1 MKEEKDRVQDKEK
14 LLMTCSNIMHANE
27 MTALLEHNGIASR
40 RQDKTLYPMTGTG
53 LPADTYSIY
62 VFEKDYRRAAEIV
75 APYAKETPVQHS
87 TVECP
92 RCNSGNVKEI
102 TRKYSTAYAV
112 ACILLIIVPA
122 IYIGLPEEL
131 GLRSHTA
138 DIAAIVTVVVG
149 LVATIIYGHSHHANY
164 RCDACGS
171 RFHH

>member
-1 MKEEKDRVQDKEK
+1 MKEEKDRVQDKER
-14 LLMTCSNIMHANE
+14 LLMTCSNIMHASE

-164 RCDACGS
+164 RCGACGS